1 MRAMMANLFCL
12 GGIGMAGYGAWL
24 VAPWLMFC
32 AVGGGL
38 SLFGVW
44 LHRRPQPVAT
54 PEQGADKK

>member
-1 MRAMMANLFCL
+1 MRPLMANLCCI

-24 VAPWLMFC
+24 VAPWLMYC

-44 LHRRPQPVAT
+44 LHRRDSGSPSEA
-54 PEQGADKK
+54 GADAK